1 MKDRSILEF
10 LSKNLNSYQ
19 STRWLKSENEKLNG
33 ASPAELIMENKAEKV
48 MEILPEEIR
57 RIKGVKSKPKP

>member
-33 ASPAELIMENKAEKV
+33 ATPAELIMENKAEQV
-48 MEILPEEIR
+48 MEILHEEIN
-57 RIKGVKSKPKP
+57 RIKGPKLKPKP